1 MTWCG
6 CPSRK
11 TPEASPETTGVMK
24 KYRVILFDLFGT
36 VALFQQDKLPLFE
49 WQGKTSRSTMGSLR
63 TVVEQKVPE
72 VPFAHFFA
80 TLLDV
85 SRELGE
91 VRTREMREVSSAH
104 RFEATLVRAGLPDSP
119 HTRDIAEELSL
130 AHMALLAAATDIPPP
145 HVALLNHAREQYG
158 TALVSNFDHGPTAR
172 RILLNGGVE
181 EHFQH
186 VVISA
191 EHGWRK
197 PHPRIF
203 ADALAA
209 LGAESRDA
217 LFVGD
222 SPVDDIIGAKRAGMD
237 MAWVNAAQADL
248 PSGIPAPDYV
258 VRAIP
263 ELQHLLFD

>member
-1 MTWCG
+1 
-6 CPSRK
+6 
-11 TPEASPETTGVMK
+11 MK
-24 KYRVILFDLFGT
+24 KYRAVLFDLFGT

-63 TVVEQKVPE
+63 AVVEQKVPA
-72 VPFAHFFA
+72 VPFARFFT
-80 TLLDV
+80 TLLEV

-91 VRTREMREVSSAH
+91 VRTREMREFSSAH
-104 RFEATLVRAGLPDSP
+104 RFGLTLVRAGLPDSS
-119 HTRDIAEELSL
+119 HTRDLAEELSL

-145 HVALLNHAREQYG
+145 HLALLNRAREQYG

-172 RILLNGGVE
+172 RILLNGGAE
-181 EHFQH
+181 EQFQY

-203 ADALAA
+203 ADALTA
-209 LGAESRDA
+209 LGAESREA

-222 SPVDDIIGAKRAGMD
+222 SPADDIVGAKGAGMD
-237 MAWVNAAQADL
+237 MAWVNASDADL
-248 PSGIPAPDYV
+248 PLGIPAPDYV

-263 ELQHLLFD
+263 ELQNILFH